1 MECMGCKDLWKKLHN
16 SLPVVSDGT
25 KKLVLEEVRRMV
37 EACEGKEDMMRSYSG
52 QCALNP
58 WSGFFKDPT
67 SHVGINFDDKI
78 VSWYFATKM
87 FFSRSSHAEERDYV
101 VEAIRAVSN
110 YMIFLLAERPY
121 MLPSP
126 VRPGLYANTEA
137 ACAELD
143 FFDMKHISTRG
154 ELDRRRRIWDL
165 DTRTDGDELY
175 RVRDRLDI
183 IREDLDVI
191 REDLDRK
198 REELDG
204 SWDELDVVRLKVG
217 SRRVKLEVLDRRREE
232 LDSIRNQELNRTR
245 FEELKK
251 LEELHSIPPPSP
263 PPSLFRG
270 AAAAR
275 KVHKRRR
282 SR

>member
-1 MECMGCKDLWKKLHN
+1 
-16 SLPVVSDGT
+16 
-25 KKLVLEEVRRMV
+25 
-37 EACEGKEDMMRSYSG
+37 
-52 QCALNP
+52 
-58 WSGFFKDPT
+58 
-67 SHVGINFDDKI
+67 
-78 VSWYFATKM
+78 
-87 FFSRSSHAEERDYV
+87 
-101 VEAIRAVSN
+101 
-110 YMIFLLAERPY
+110 MIFLLAERPY

-270 AAAAR
+270 AALAVWLLEAEAQGEAEVRQVLLGVWVEMLCYAAHHCSR
-275 KVHKRRR
+275 DSHARQLNSGGEFITVVWLLSTAMFNLRYCNDTWFKRGVREFLRQPFHPKEEEKKGWFRR
-282 SR
+282 LLRG